1 MNELIDNKNIS
12 DEFNDLIKE
21 FDLTPETLKK
31 ILTQDAKRKENLK
44 THTTPEKLKM
54 YRETNRDKINLY
66 GRNFYNKNKEAI
78 KKKIKDKK
86 DKDKEARTKIG
97 EIIKTPGRPIN
108 PPKKI

>member
-1 MNELIDNKNIS
+1 MNELIDTKNIS
-12 DEFNDLIKE
+12 DEFNDLIIE
-21 FDLTPETLKK
+21 FDLTPDTLKK

-86 DKDKEARTKIG
+86 ETDKEARKKTGK
-97 EIIKTPGRPIN
+97 IIKTPGRPIN
-108 PPKKI
+108 QPKKI